1 MANDV
6 LFIVCLL
13 VQNFV
18 FTSSVT
24 STDDTKCQCDEGK
37 INRDDFPEG
46 FLFGAATSAYQE
58 VISNHKSSSRIWYPF
73 LPFQFLQ
80 RFAERREFESGFHCK
95 IQIF

>member
-46 FLFGAATSAYQE
+46 FLFGAATSAYQ
-58 VISNHKSSSRIWYPF
+58 VLFVKKFRIYIKS
-73 LPFQFLQ
+73 
-80 RFAERREFESGFHCK
+80 K
-95 IQIF
+95 I